1 MTRWLLVLVLALA
14 GVGVTARADA
24 QDLATALRTLAAQLD
39 RVAELRGKNVGVAAF
54 PTPGGRLTELGAFVA
69 DQLDEAMIG
78 RAATAGFSVV
88 SRAQLCQVIREYKLW
103 LDDRFD
109 PAASK
114 KIGNLSPADFLL
126 SGQLTPL
133 GRTATLSVKLVDTKT
148 GRLLWG
154 NSATFGV
161 NEDIKRLIDSS
172 GSGSDRC
179 AGDAAPTTVPTP
191 PPVATPDPMRL
202 AVQVSA
208 EKSRYRI
215 GEAVRFRLK
224 VNRDAYVTLVDVGTS
239 GDVTVLFPNRF
250 HPNHFV
256 RGGEEV
262 LIPPQDAGFRLTVQ
276 GPPGTDHVR
285 AIATVEPVRF
295 LLGDFAAQGTVFRS
309 LDRVQTRSMTVE
321 MTKELDKVAPDQ
333 RADHVIAVE
342 IRP

>member
-1 MTRWLLVLVLALA
+1 MTHWLLVLVLALA
-14 GVGVTARADA
+14 GVGVTTRADA

-109 PAASK
+109 PAATK
-114 KIGNLSPADFLL
+114 KIGNLSPADLLL

-133 GRTATLSVKLVDTKT
+133 GRTATLSVRLVDTKT

-161 NEDIKRLIDSS
+161 NEDIKRLID
-172 GSGSDRC
+172 GSGSSGDRC
-179 AGDAAPTTVPTP
+179 AGDAAPTTVP
-191 PPVATPDPMRL
+191 TPDPMRL

-208 EKSRYRI
+208 EKSSYRI

-224 VNRDAYVTLVDVGTS
+224 ANRDAYVTLVDVGTS
-239 GDVTVLFPNRF
+239 GDVTVLFPNRL

-256 RGGEEV
+256 RGGQEV
-262 LIPPQDAGFRLTVQ
+262 LIPPADAGFRLKVQ

-295 LLGDFAAQGTVFRS
+295 LPGDFAAQGTVFRS